1 MSVNDYISK
10 IKVVVENLFTTR
22 QLISYEDQIKY
33 ILERIGQ
40 EYDPKVINLTSR
52 CDEVTLQEV

>member
-33 ILERIGQ
+33 ILERIG
-40 EYDPKVINLTSR
+40 
-52 CDEVTLQEV
+52 